1 MLLFDIGANRG
12 DATIAG
18 LQLGYDVIALEPA
31 PKIYFELVKNFIYE
45 PRVKPL
51 KYAVSDKDNDVV
63 TFYECVEDGLSTL
76 NIDWLTKEGM
86 PYYGKEYRSVS
97 VNTITI
103 DTLVGMYG
111 EPHLMK
117 IDVEGAE
124 WNVFNGMTKNY
135 GMLTF
140 EWTFETLTE
149 HEAQLD
155 YLYALGYK
163 EVAPQ
168 YIMPHLYRPRVW
180 YGLKAD
186 NNKFLYDWHKD
197 TNEEW
202 TDYGWKLGNLRPTAD
217 VGMIWVRQ
225 YFA

>member
-117 IDVEGAE
+117 IDVEGLQESVIRGAIKTIEKFKPDIIVEAE
-124 WNVFNGMTKNY
+124 LNYDEAANFGNV
-135 GMLTF
+135 
-140 EWTFETLTE
+140 
-149 HEAQLD
+149 
-155 YLYALGYK
+155 
-163 EVAPQ
+163 
-168 YIMPHLYRPRVW
+168 
-180 YGLKAD
+180 LKIGRA
-186 NNKFLYDWHKD
+186 H
-197 TNEEW
+197 
-202 TDYGWKLGNLRPTAD
+202 
-217 VGMIWVRQ
+217 V
-225 YFA
+225 